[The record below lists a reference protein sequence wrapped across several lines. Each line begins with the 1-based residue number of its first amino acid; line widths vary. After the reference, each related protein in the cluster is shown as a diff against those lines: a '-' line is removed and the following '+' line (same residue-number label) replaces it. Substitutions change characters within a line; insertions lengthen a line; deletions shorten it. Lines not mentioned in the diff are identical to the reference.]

1 MEIIIGYLLAIG
13 LIIALATIA
22 FLRAKNEVKRDQRT
36 K

>member
-1 MEIIIGYLLAIG
+1 METIIGNLLAIG
-13 LIIALATIA
+13 LIIALAAIA